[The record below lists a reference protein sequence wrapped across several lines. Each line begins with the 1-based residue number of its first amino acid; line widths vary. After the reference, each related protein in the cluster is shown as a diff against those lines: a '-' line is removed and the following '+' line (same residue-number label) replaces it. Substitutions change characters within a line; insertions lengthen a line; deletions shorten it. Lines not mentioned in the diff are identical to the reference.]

1 MNLKAIISGSLVSL
15 FLLTGVESALAGK
28 KHRGAAFQT
37 GKAVLK
43 KNSINDSK
51 TPSQIRGWLKNEQST
66 RGNNARTWRNPKG
79 YDVGHDPQ
87 HSNDMNKLRW
97 ENSNMNRSRGG
108 KYKK

>member
-15 FLLTGVESALAGK
+15 FLLTGVEAAFAGK
-28 KHRGAAFQT
+28 KHGAVFRT

-43 KNSINDSK
+43 RNSINDPK
-51 TPSQIRGWLKNEQST
+51 VPSQIRGWFKNEQKT
-66 RGNNARTWRNPKG
+66 RGNNSRLWRNPKG

-87 HSNDMNKLRW
+87 NPNDMSKLRW
-97 ENSNMNRSRGG
+97 ENSDMNRSRGG